1 MTLTARLARTAL
13 RWRAATTAQRAL
25 TAQVYGEHRHAYDL
39 IEDVITRDGTPGVYA
54 MTGTWCEAILADVP
68 RRTRRRAARGKGA
81 FQPYLT
87 CRDGIERGIEDA
99 SPSVRWAG
107 RLLAAHAAG
116 DWPMCRDLI
125 DAVPS
130 RELPVHLAVLL
141 HAAADATITREDD
154 RW

>member
-13 RWRAATTAQRAL
+13 RWRAATTAQRAM
-25 TAQVYGEHRHAYDL
+25 TAQVYGEHRHACDL

-68 RRTRRRAARGKGA
+68 RRDRRRAARG
-81 FQPYLT
+81 LT
-87 CRDGIERGIEDA
+87 PVYPVLTPPDGTDLGIETA
-99 SPSVRWAG
+99 STEVQWAG

-141 HAAADATITREDD
+141 SRAADATATRWEG